1 MLAKREAR
9 AELVQKEIKIR
20 SGDGASQ
27 KRDAEEAKGD
37 AGRDRAERRN

>member
-9 AELVQKEIKIR
+9 AELVQKEIR
-20 SGDGASQ
+20 ARDGASQ